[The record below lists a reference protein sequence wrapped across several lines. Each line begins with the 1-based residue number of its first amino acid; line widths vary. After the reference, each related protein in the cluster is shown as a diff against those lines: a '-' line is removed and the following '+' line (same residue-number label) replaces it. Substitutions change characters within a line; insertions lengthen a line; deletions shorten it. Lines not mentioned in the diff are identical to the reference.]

1 MLALRLVGRQKGQA
15 RASSGKPCNNV
26 AVAVDAIIVI
36 YSHIVMQS
44 SFDDIA
50 VFACVAVVDSV
61 VAAVG
66 LVVDA

>member
-1 MLALRLVGRQKGQA
+1 MLALRLVGRHKGQA

-36 YSHIVMQS
+36 YIVMQS
-44 SFDDIA
+44 SFDDVA